1 MDQSLYEAQ
10 AQASECDVSKCNV
23 THTVGTA
30 PCPEGAQGMKAL
42 VLHWRAVSTCR
53 SYAQTCPVLW
63 LPAGG
68 SPDIASPKLSTVVS
82 LLQPMA
88 KLKAAMP
95 AMDTNVSLDWFS
107 ALFFHIYPPRAPA
120 ACQC

>member
-1 MDQSLYEAQ
+1 MY
-10 AQASECDVSKCNV
+10 CDTLGCA
-23 THTVGTA
+23 A
-30 PCPEGAQGMKAL
+30 PCTRFEQIL
-42 VLHWRAVSTCR
+42 VLHWRSVNISR

-63 LPAGG
+63 LLACW
-68 SPDIASPKLSTVVS
+68 SPDIATPKLSTVVS

-95 AMDTNVSLDWFS
+95 AMDTNVSLDWFT

-120 ACQC
+120 ACCCGLSLTP